1 MPNDMCT
8 ILANLLDNAIEAT
21 EKVDGDKVISL
32 TIRRVNHFVVIK
44 IVFPVLR
51 GVLSLLFPIIA
62 MGIVLFL
69 LSALAFVF
77 KNSVTYSKKFKDFI
91 SDLLGDTNNSDDKK
105 Q

>member
-1 MPNDMCT
+1 MST
-8 ILANLLDNAIEAT
+8 KIIIYRAIGIAILA
-21 EKVDGDKVISL
+21 
-32 TIRRVNHFVVIK
+32 FVVIK

-62 MGIVLFL
+62 MGIVLFI

>member
-1 MPNDMCT
+1 MST
-8 ILANLLDNAIEAT
+8 KIIIYRAIGIAILA
-21 EKVDGDKVISL
+21 
-32 TIRRVNHFVVIK
+32 FVVIK

-69 LSALAFVF
+69 LSTLAFVF

-91 SDLLGDTNNSDDKK
+91 SDLLGDPNNPDDKK